1 MSISMAEAIARLGS
15 MAIHA
20 ELAKHEA
27 LKKAAE
33 IVEKEAKG
41 MLGHEQPEWPAL
53 AESTVADRV
62 QHGYAPDE
70 PELRD
75 GQLRDSIGHHV
86 ECDKAVVGSTSMI
99 AVYQELGTSRMPPR
113 SFLEA
118 AAHRKAEE
126 VAHHMEREVVTA
138 MVGKPI

>member
-1 MSISMAEAIARLGS
+1 MAISMAEAISRFAA

-20 ELAKHEA
+20 ELARHEA
-27 LKKAAE
+27 LEKAAE

-41 MLGHEQPEWPAL
+41 MLGHEQPGWPAL
-53 AESTVADRV
+53 AEYTVADRV

-75 GQLRDSIGHHV
+75 GELRDSIGHKV
-86 ECDKAVVGSTSMI
+86 EGHTAVVGSTSRI

-118 AAHRKAEE
+118 AAHRKADE
-126 VAHHMEREVVTA
+126 VAHHMGREVVAA
-138 MVGKPI
+138 MVGKPV